1 MSLIHLVVIL
11 AVVAIVISLVYWI
24 ISQIPLP
31 PAVKQII
38 NIALV
43 VIAALIVIGL
53 LLSLG
58 GTDVRL

>member
-24 ISQIPLP
+24 LSQIPLP
-31 PAVKQII
+31 DPVRKIV
-38 NIALV
+38 NIAIV
-43 VIAALIVIGL
+43 VIAALVVIGL

-58 GTDVRL
+58 GTDIKI

>member
-24 ISQIPLP
+24 LSQIPLP
-31 PAVKQII
+31 PTVRQVI

-43 VIAALIVIGL
+43 VITALVVIGL
-53 LLSLG
+53 LLNLTG
-58 GTDVRL
+58 ADVRL